1 MGRPK
6 AALPWGTGTG
16 AKTTVIGA
24 VATALLPL
32 FRRTLV
38 VARNPAGLDGLG
50 LNGLGVDML
59 TDDREAQRTAGR
71 SGPWPLGQR
80 RPLVLPHRL
89 RHAPVAPR
97 GHRAYGRGVAR
108 LRRSGRPHRRTP
120 STPPRLLQPPL
131 PARSRRAAHGGRHF
145 SEGALVATPSQM
157 RRRSRNRRPRPK
169 PPVLPRPRHL
179 VRLPRRPRLAPP
191 LNSFTV
197 EGVVRAYNLVGG
209 SDVGTQS
216 DNQEGEADHA

>member
-59 TDDREAQRTAGR
+59 TDDREAQGPLAGLAR
-71 SGPWPLGQR
+71 GLSASDAPWCFLIGCDMPLL
-80 RPLVLPHRL
+80 RPAVIGLMAAEL
-89 RHAPVAPR
+89 HA
-97 GHRAYGRGVAR
+97 
-108 LRRSGRPHRRTP
+108 
-120 STPPRLLQPPL
+120 
-131 PARSRRAAHGGRHF
+131 
-145 SEGALVATPSQM
+145 
-157 RRRSRNRRPRPK
+157 
-169 PPVLPRPRHL
+169 
-179 VRLPRRPRLAPP
+179 
-191 LNSFTV
+191 
-197 EGVVRAYNLVGG
+197 
-209 SDVGTQS
+209 
-216 DNQEGEADHA
+216 